1 MPSFPRHPS
10 TTAATDDRDRR
21 LAADGPV
28 HVRGQADDRTVH
40 RSRTAELPVIEATTE
55 RIHPQRFE
63 GGQAFGAQIADRGPA
78 TVDTAPPVPAGPRP
92 RASLLATL
100 GLVAGVVAALF
111 VLSGTLAGYGVAL
124 GVLALLL
131 SVGGVSATGRRH
143 VAGKVD
149 ALIGLTLGLGAIVVG
164 ILTVTG
170 SLSWLTTDTEA
181 VDRLKEW
188 LDTQFT
194 DRFGG

>member
-1 MPSFPRHPS
+1 MPSFSRRPG
-10 TTAATDDRDRR
+10 TTDTLDDRDGRLAAGEPARVRQQTDDR
-21 LAADGPV
+21 AA
-28 HVRGQADDRTVH
+28 VR
-40 RSRTAELPVIEATTE
+40 SSTAELPLSEATTE
-55 RIHPQRFE
+55 RLYPQRVRA
-63 GGQAFGAQIADRGPA
+63 GQASGARTADRTPVA
-78 TVDTAPPVPAGPRP
+78 DDTAPPVPAGPRP

-124 GVLALLL
+124 GVLAVLL